1 MRELLSVARSL
12 RNRPEVEEVI
22 VNFTSARVTV
32 VISPS
37 YVENLLRKALEEAK
51 SSYEG
56 FGPLRELGESDLE
69 DGTFELTLSVERGRF
84 RDLESLAKR
93 RGDEIIGLEIEEGEF
108 RAKVLLR
115 SASIERILKPLMEE
129 LKKLKFI
136 VEFAGA
142 ELEVSKAAIF
152 APPPVASVP
161 KVTSGGLASLSIPL
175 KYRAYLDLCMELGNH
190 YLSTI

>member
-12 RNRPEVEEVI
+12 WERPEVEEVV

-37 YVENLLRKALEEAK
+37 FMENLLKEALEEAK

-56 FGPLRELGESDLE
+56 IGLLRELGESDLE
-69 DGTFELTLSVERGRF
+69 DGTFELNLSVERGRLK
-84 RDLESLAKR
+84 DLKSLAKR
-93 RGDEIIGLEIEEGEF
+93 RGDEIVGLEIEEGEL
-108 RAKVLLR
+108 RARILLR
-115 SASIERILKPLMEE
+115 SASVESVLKPLMEE
-129 LKKLKFI
+129 LKELKFI

-152 APPPVASVP
+152 APPPGASVSNVVNSEP
-161 KVTSGGLASLSIPL
+161 ASLSIPL